1 MERDEAFGRLLAIAN
16 VLGDRVFEKKKIGIA
31 NKYGSAFARE
41 PRKAIEKIHE
51 ELMQYTHKFG
61 DAEMVL
67 LDMFGEIMAG
77 LDISDFTNK
86 PVGAKYLQSFYSQQH
101 ILSDEIVGYAEA
113 AYILG
118 WDKRKIGTYL
128 QRGVFPEPIQRLASG
143 PIWTRRQIE
152 DYKKSRG

>member
-1 MERDEAFGRLLAIAN
+1 
-16 VLGDRVFEKKKIGIA
+16 
-31 NKYGSAFARE
+31 
-41 PRKAIEKIHE
+41 
-51 ELMQYTHKFG
+51 
-61 DAEMVL
+61 MVL
-67 LDMFGEIMAG
+67 LDMFGEIMAS
-77 LDISDFTNK
+77 LEISDFTNK

-113 AYILG
+113 ADILG